1 MYYHTLA
8 LRALC
13 GANIRRIRNI
23 RQTLVNL
30 DLDAML
36 YLDIEL
42 WVLLRRWFL
51 LKELISSIKLP
62 GQI

>member
-1 MYYHTLA
+1 MYYHTPTI
-8 LRALC
+8 RALC
-13 GANIRRIRNI
+13 RANIRRIRNI

-51 LKELISSIKLP
+51 LKELISYIKLP
-62 GQI
+62 SQI